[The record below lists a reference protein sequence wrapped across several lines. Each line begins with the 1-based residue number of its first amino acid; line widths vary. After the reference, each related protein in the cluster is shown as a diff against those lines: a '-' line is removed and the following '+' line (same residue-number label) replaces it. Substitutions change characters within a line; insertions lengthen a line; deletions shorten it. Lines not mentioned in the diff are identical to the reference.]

1 MTSDRHSGP
10 DATAGV
16 FSPSQYSQHVLQLAF
31 ESTAG
36 ATQHNSMPGAVF
48 PGTSEEAIRQAPI
61 TSGGYWSVQGADEGY
76 QVSYSTQQRPRDVI
90 DAFIEDPDFD
100 LEKYFASQSGAA
112 TQQSLVPGSG

>member
-36 ATQHNSMPGAVF
+36 ATQHNSMGDGVS
-48 PGTSEEAIRQAPI
+48 SEEAIQPGPV
-61 TSGGYWSVQGADEGY
+61 TSGGYWPVDGAHEGY
-76 QVSYSTQQRPRDVI
+76 QSPYLDVN
-90 DAFIEDPDFD
+90 DAFLDVPDFN
-100 LEKYFASQSGAA
+100 LEGYFASQSGAA